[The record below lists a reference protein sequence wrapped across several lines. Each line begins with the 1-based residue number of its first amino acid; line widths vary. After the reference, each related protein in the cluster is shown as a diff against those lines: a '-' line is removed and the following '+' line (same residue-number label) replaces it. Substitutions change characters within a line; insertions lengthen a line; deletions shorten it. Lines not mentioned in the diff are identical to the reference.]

1 MRKILFI
8 YIFSVMLGSSF
19 SQVSVYRGEKIYLAV
34 EKEQIIPGDTLEM
47 VGWLVEAHTFAL
59 APYSS
64 YVYVELTDP
73 RDSMVVR
80 QKLAVPSGVFHA
92 RLPIDR
98 FQAPGRYYIRAYTQ
112 FMRNQPEW
120 TFPLYTLQI
129 GRGDD
134 GQIPLRK
141 GKTIDKVHFYPE
153 GGHLVND
160 CLQQLVFE
168 VIDPSGWPVEA
179 RAELIDSQG
188 NLLQSNLST
197 DPAGR
202 GSIRFIFREGEKYKL
217 RVNRRADSSD
227 LKDSRIYMLPV
238 AEKHPS
244 LQLTD
249 NRGRVRYSITASP
262 THRGT
267 YRFVLFFRGIYLL
280 EDTLSAAH
288 PVGITDLSGY
298 PSGICAGLLLGEK
311 NEVIAERLLFHLGN
325 EYRTTGQTTS
335 SLLPERDEILFK
347 PGDNLPFSFARFDSL
362 GSYRI
367 RFQEIAPENDRQAT
381 HTAFPGHDIVSYLLL
396 TSEFPAD
403 EFPFSGYTAP
413 DLETHLQEID
423 RWLITRRWKRFS
435 LPDVLQAKLTYRFPP
450 EKSLLLQGR
459 VETELGNP
467 LKGGKLIA
475 INAANGYTYEGG
487 IDAKGRFQVAVDD
500 FCEGQTFFLQ
510 AYDRKGKSYAYKVI
524 PDPETYPGVDN
535 RLKKWLAVPQSN
547 AVVATSSTRIASGGI
562 TLSDDTKEEKIYRLP
577 EIEVAAR
584 IRKEAPETQDFYV
597 QCKITQELI
606 QKRAYPDIIS
616 YLQDLSGIRVGKV
629 SLNPTARE
637 DDLSIFRYA
646 IFTTRGVAVLKK
658 SSDPYQRQPGEL
670 PVLLDGTLD
679 DTHHVL
685 TTLDPQ
691 TVASIER
698 LTPGQALAYT
708 SFGFEGAILIQ
719 TRDYRKEKPQSKGVQ
734 WQPPGL
740 SSLSGDR
747 PGGRD
752 RLQLPAKP
760 GRYRLILEGID
771 ASGVPRY
778 EAKQIV
784 IQE

>member
-8 YIFSVMLGSSF
+8 YIFLVVLGHSF

-34 EKEQIIPGDTLEM
+34 EKERIIPGDTLEM
-47 VGWLVEAHTFAL
+47 AGWLVEAQTFAL

-64 YVYVELTDP
+64 YVYIELTDQ

-80 QKLAVPSGVFHA
+80 QKLAVPSGIFHA

-112 FMRNQPEW
+112 FMRNQPEGM
-120 TFPLYTLQI
+120 FPLYSLQI
-129 GRGDD
+129 GQRDD

-160 CLQQLVFE
+160 CLQQLIFE
-168 VIDPSGWPVEA
+168 VNDPLGWPVEA
-179 RAELIDSQG
+179 KGELIDSQG

-197 DPAGR
+197 DPTGR
-202 GSIRFIFREGEKYKL
+202 GSIRFIFREGERYKL
-217 RVNRRADSSD
+217 RINPGSHPSD
-227 LKDSRIYMLPV
+227 GKESRMYTLPV

-249 NRGRVRYSITASP
+249 NRGRVRYSLTASP
-262 THRGT
+262 AQEGT
-267 YRFVLFFRGIYLL
+267 YRFVLFFRGIYLM

-288 PVGITDLSGY
+288 PVGIADLSGY
-298 PSGICAGLLLGEK
+298 PSGICAGLLLSAK
-311 NEVIAERLLFHLGN
+311 NEVLAERLLFHLGH
-325 EYRTTGQTTS
+325 EYRTTAQAYDN
-335 SLLPERDEILFK
+335 LLPEMDENRFK
-347 PGDNLPFSFARFDSL
+347 PGEKLPLPFARFDSL

-367 RFQEIAPENDRQAT
+367 RFQEIAPENDQQAT
-381 HTAFPGHDIVSYLLL
+381 HTTFPGHDIVSYLLL

-403 EFPFSGYTAP
+403 EFPFTGYTAP
-413 DLETHLQEID
+413 DLAAHLQEID

-435 LPDVLQAKLTYRFPP
+435 LLDVLQAKLTYRFLP
-450 EKSLLLQGR
+450 EKCLLLQGR

-475 INAANGYTYEGG
+475 MNADNGYTYEGG

-500 FCEGQTFFLQ
+500 FYEGQTFFLQ

-535 RLKKWLAVPQSN
+535 RLKKWLVASGGDS
-547 AVVATSSTRIASGGI
+547 VVATSSTRIASGGI

-597 QCKITQELI
+597 QRKITQELI
-606 QKRAYPDIIS
+606 QKRSYPDIIS

-629 SLNPTARE
+629 SLNAAAAE
-637 DDLSIFRYA
+637 DDLSMFRYA

-670 PVLLDGTLD
+670 PVLLDGTLV

-691 TVASIER
+691 TVTSIER

-734 WQPPGL
+734 WQPSGL
-740 SSLSGDR
+740 SPLADDR
-747 PGGRD
+747 PKVRD
-752 RLQLPAKP
+752 SLQLPAKP